1 MQSISEKNNV
11 SKSLKNALNG
21 KWLIMGLFMVLL
33 GSTIRCANIQQPTGG
48 PRDTIPPQLLTENPE
63 NLTTNFKERKIIL
76 EFDEFLKL
84 NNPSREISI
93 SPEMER
99 FPEVVVRRRNVEV
112 NLPDSL
118 EENTTYVINFGKAIA
133 DNNEGNAFENYS
145 YVFSTGDAI
154 DSLSI
159 AGRVFDA
166 KTNEP
171 VLQASV
177 ILIPV
182 SQDSTFGK
190 KKANIFATTDSS
202 GNFKLNYLR
211 EDQYRIYALQEQN
224 NDRIYNSPDEGL
236 AFLND
241 SINLQ
246 SDTSGIL
253 LWLSVQKPEELRV
266 LDRQIEPN
274 GRIFIR
280 FNRPI
285 DNPTISI
292 VHPEPLDE
300 TKQLIFNRERDTAFL
315 WVSELTFDSIKFQ
328 IMEDEV
334 VRDSLLIR
342 RPAGDRYNRTITITN
357 NLSRTMVNN
366 VKHLQ
371 LYSNTPIKTVDRG
384 KIILYED
391 SVKVDNYRLERDS
404 LHPMQYGIRY
414 NWRSNKSYILR
425 LEEGAFQGYFD
436 EQNALTNFPFTRD
449 DGDRYGHL
457 TLTFKLPTDSAEQY
471 VLEFIDE
478 ANTIV
483 HQSDITS
490 MDTTITYKNYLE
502 GKYRIRV
509 VYDANQNNQWDPG
522 DLKTKTQAERIWYY
536 NKVFNIRPN
545 WEQEETI
552 TIPGLDS
559 PRQQLPRSETTKNR

>member
-1 MQSISEKNNV
+1 
-11 SKSLKNALNG
+11 
-21 KWLIMGLFMVLL
+21 MGLFMVLL

-509 VYDANQNNQWDPG
+509 VYDTNQNNQWDPG

-552 TIPGLDS
+552 TIPELDS